1 MTVLGKILVF
11 VNLVFSVVVGGLVVV
26 VFTARTNYA
35 VALQA
40 EKDQRKLDQGAVQ
53 AKIREVDQLRID
65 LKKENTD
72 LAGKLAKLEAE
83 LATQVAVNAS
93 IRDKIGSE
101 VGDDAK
107 ENAIKTAVKREVDVA
122 RAGEQAMKKRF
133 EDAVEKNT
141 ALVKE
146 NSRLTQDTLTAQIEA
161 KSLQERLDNLEKQY
175 KYFVANYAKN
185 GGNSGG
191 QVGAPGGPPKNP
203 PAEKIE
209 GQVVKMNA
217 GLLQLSAGS
226 DAGLKVG
233 HTLELF
239 RLDPKPQYLGL
250 VRITDIEAKVA
261 VAVPVGKLLAEPQAG
276 DQFASQI
283 K

>member
-40 EKDQRKLDQGAVQ
+40 EKAQRQLDQGAVQ
-53 AKIREVDQLRID
+53 AKLKEVEQLKADLVTQKREL
-65 LKKENTD
+65 E
-72 LAGKLAKLEAE
+72 GKLAKAEAE

-93 IRDKIGSE
+93 IREKIGAE
-101 VGDDAK
+101 VEDA
-107 ENAIKTAVKREVDVA
+107 ALTDRTKTAVKREVDAA
-122 RAGEQAMKKRF
+122 RAAEQAMKKRF

-161 KSLQERLDNLEKQY
+161 KSLQERLENLEKQY
-175 KYFVANYAKN
+175 KSFVSNSAKN
-185 GGNSGG
+185 GGNGG
-191 QVGAPGGPPKNP
+191 QPALPGVAPKNP

-209 GQVVKMNA
+209 GQVVKIN
-217 GLLQLSAGS
+217 GTLLQLSAGS
-226 DAGLKVG
+226 DAGLKKD

-239 RLDPKPQYLGL
+239 RLGPSPKYLGM

-276 DQFASQI
+276 DQFSSQI